1 MMQQIKNPI
10 GQMKVSEALPLI
22 RLAGQYYNLPMS
34 FERSWTIAKRFINN
48 SIKNN

>member
-1 MMQQIKNPI
+1 MQQLQNPI
-10 GQMKVSEALPLI
+10 GKMKVSEALPLL

-34 FERSWTIAKRFINN
+34 FERSWTTAKRFLNH